1 MQNQQAM
8 VYYLN
13 MTTIKSND
21 WNKQV
26 LPKLKSRLEASDNPQ
41 DYYKTNAIGIQV
53 NGSTVTLGLL
63 NHLNQLIQIEV
74 LKKPGAN
81 KQERETALVNLF
93 NMVADVVK
101 YQKEQNPEGSIYID
115 ISAAGLAPKAH
126 PNFFRAKRL
135 EPVNTDGLTFM
146 DNFPVKT
153 IDSQVGS
160 LTGNYEIDKFHNF
173 QARLMTALG
182 NDITDIKVNYKDEAS
197 LSSTNKYGSFTINM
211 TTMND
216 TNTLAFQLG
225 DQLNSGDTVI
235 GLVGGT
241 GFNVGVNKNY
251 NGEGSFESISNLEA
265 GGTLIS
271 KNDLKKFLTPIEKLI
286 LESEPDSRPER
297 FFASGSNNDYSLAGI
312 VSKIKELTEAN
323 NYSEIFPYLDSIDA
337 NKDIELPDWATDSN
351 EISNQEIMD
360 KAQNGD
366 EVALAMVN
374 DFASRWGRFIKNR
387 LDAKDLLIGVSNPKY
402 AYTGSHLRHLLE
414 IPSAKIA
421 FARALGVPEDNLI
434 KIEKSEMDG
443 MQAILK
449 AKIATARA
457 AV

>member
-1 MQNQQAM
+1 MKIISTK
-8 VYYLN
+8 L
-13 MTTIKSND
+13 
-21 WNKQV
+21 WNSQV
-26 LPKLKSRLEASDNPQ
+26 LPKLKSKLEDSDNLG

-63 NHLNQLIQIEV
+63 NHLGELIQIEV
-74 LKKPGAN
+74 LKKTGAN

-101 YQKEQNPEGSIYID
+101 YQKEQNPEGSIDIG

-126 PNFFRAKRL
+126 PIFFTAKNL
-135 EPVNTDGLTFM
+135 EPVNIDGLTFM
-146 DNFPVKT
+146 DNFPVET
-153 IDSQVGS
+153 IDSQVKD
-160 LTGNYEIDKFHNF
+160 LAGNYEKDKFHNF
-173 QARLMTALG
+173 QARLMAALE
-182 NDITDIKVNYKDEAS
+182 NESSDIKVNYKDEAS
-197 LSSTNKYGSFTINM
+197 ESSTNPSGNFTINM

-225 DQLNSGDTVI
+225 DQLNPGDTVI

-251 NGEGSFESISNLEA
+251 NGEGRFESISNLEA
-265 GGTLIS
+265 GGTRIS
-271 KNDLKKFLTPIEKLI
+271 QNDLTKFLTPIEKLI

-297 FFASGSNNDYSLAGI
+297 FFASGSNKDYSLAGI
-312 VSKIKELTEAN
+312 VSKIKEFIAN
-323 NYSEIFPYLDSIDA
+323 EDYGEIFDYLNIISTNPSFELTIPEWLRKS
-337 NKDIELPDWATDSN
+337 NKLSD
-351 EISNQEIMD
+351 QGIMN
-360 KAQNGD
+360 KAKEGD
-366 EVALAMVN
+366 ELALAMVN
-374 DFASRWGRFIKNR
+374 DFASRWGGFIKNR
-387 LDAKDLLIGVSNPKY
+387 LDAKGLLNGVTNPKY
-402 AYTGSHLRHLLE
+402 AITGSHLRHLLE
-414 IPSAKIA
+414 IPTAKLA
-421 FARALGVPEDNLI
+421 FATALGVPEDNLI

>member
-1 MQNQQAM
+1 M

-13 MTTIKSND
+13 MSTIKSND
-21 WNKQV
+21 WNNQV

-41 DYYKTNAIGIQV
+41 NYYKTNAIGIQV

-63 NHLNQLIQIEV
+63 NHLDELIQIEV

-81 KQERETALVNLF
+81 KLEREKALLNLF
-93 NMVADVVK
+93 NMVADIVK
-101 YQKEQNPEGSIYID
+101 YQKSQDPNGTIDID

-126 PNFFRAKRL
+126 PNFFRAKNL
-135 EPVNTDGLTFM
+135 EPVNIDGLTFM
-146 DNFPVKT
+146 DNFPVET

-160 LTGNYEIDKFHNF
+160 LTGKYEKDKFHNF

-182 NDITDIKVNYKDEAS
+182 DNRTGIKVNYKDEAS
-197 LSSTNKYGSFTINM
+197 EFSTNPSGSFTINM

-216 TNTLAFQLG
+216 TNSLAFQLG

-251 NGEGSFESISNLEA
+251 NGEGRFESISNLEA
-265 GGTLIS
+265 GGTRIQ
-271 KNDLKKFLTPIEKLI
+271 KNHLAKFLTPIEKLI

-323 NYSEIFPYLDSIDA
+323 NYSEIFAYL
-337 NKDIELPDWATDSN
+337 NKIKTDQSIELSIPEWVEKSN
-351 EISNQEIMD
+351 KLSNQEIMN
-360 KAQNGD
+360 KAQEHD
-366 EVALAMVN
+366 ELALAMVN
-374 DFASRWGRFIKNR
+374 DFASRWGGFIKNR
-387 LDAKDLLIGVSNPKY
+387 LNAQGLLNGVNNPKY

-414 IPSAKIA
+414 ITSAREA
-421 FARALGVPEDNLI
+421 FARALGVHSDNLI